1 MSETTKVEVL
11 NTLGEVVIGFAELTF
26 HNSSLITHNL
36 VLDVDMQHIHDMLA
50 TATLFGISAAALR

>member
-11 NTLGEVVIGFAELTF
+11 NTLGEVVI

-36 VLDVDMQHIHDMLA
+36 ALDVGSLPAGVYFIRVGSSTQKFIKQ
-50 TATLFGISAAALR
+50 